1 MVCLLDAR
9 INVYSEE
16 FRKRMIKNL
25 MAAIDARLANGL
37 SPSLFIVL
45 AHFMEPNYDE
55 LRKNGKVVDQVA
67 EGRKLKAH
75 IIRYYA

>member
-1 MVCLLDAR
+1 
-9 INVYSEE
+9 
-16 FRKRMIKNL
+16 
-25 MAAIDARLANGL
+25 
-37 SPSLFIVL
+37 
-45 AHFMEPNYDE
+45 MEPNYDE